1 MNGIPALDI
10 TKLDGYVR
18 QRLRVSFSCRG
29 KKHGG
34 QAQGKLLTVKYD
46 NKFFI
51 KFMGLVTGAYMKAQ
65 IVFPGINIDD
75 FILLMDSNKKKST
88 SSQSKK
94 RFFQYAYTK

>member
-1 MNGIPALDI
+1 MSKTTSKFLM
-10 TKLDGYVR
+10 
-18 QRLRVSFSCRG
+18 RG

-51 KFMGLVTGAYMKAQ
+51 KCMGLVTGAYMKAQ

-75 FILLMDSNKKKST
+75 FILLMDSNKRKVPLP
-88 SSQSKK
+88 QSKEVLSV
-94 RFFQYAYTK
+94 